1 MKISYQPVG
10 VCSQLIEIDVND
22 GIINEVKYTGG
33 CHGNLLA
40 IGKLVQGMKVTDA
53 IEKLDGIKCGNKQ
66 TSCTDQL
73 AQALKTTLE

>member
-73 AQALKTTLE
+73 AQALKTM